1 MAKLVFVDK
10 GEGNYVLSV
19 EDAKGRGAQV
29 YITVAPDSTVPAA
42 IAEIQRCI
50 PNLLTCIQAYND
62 LVTSQEGG

>member
-1 MAKLVFVDK
+1 MAKLLLVDK

-29 YITVAPDSTVPAA
+29 HITVDLDATIPAA
-42 IAEIQRCI
+42 IEEIQRCI